1 MPVLVIA
8 EFLENALSPATL
20 SCMTA
25 AAQLGAELGA
35 EVDIVAVGGLNDS
48 QINSLQ
54 SVDGI
59 HKIYHYSDDSAPPLN
74 TAPIAPEYLA
84 QIIHPLAL
92 NYSHVLAAATQ
103 WGKNLLPRLAALA
116 DIQAVSDVTQILG
129 ADHYIRPVYAGN
141 ALAEFQDTQPRH
153 YLTIRSSAFPAAVT
167 NSSVN
172 PAEWERTP
180 ARRTESL
187 RCGEFVDQTLTKSAR
202 PELQSAAR
210 VVSFGR
216 GIGSKDN
223 VALIEQLADRLGA
236 AIGASRA
243 AVDAGYAPNDYQV
256 GQTGKIIAPDL
267 YIAVGISGAVQHLA
281 GIKDAKTIVAINKDA
296 DAPIFKIAD
305 FGLVG
310 DLFEIL
316 PEFMAKI

>member
-1 MPVLVIA
+1 MSVLVIA
-8 EFLENALSPATL
+8 EFLEDTVSPATL
-20 SCMTA
+20 SCLTA
-25 AAQLGAELGA
+25 AAQLSGG
-35 EVDIVAVGGLNDS
+35 VDLVAVGGLNDS

-54 SVDGI
+54 SVDGA
-59 HKIYHYSDDSAPPLN
+59 HKIYHYFDDSAPRLN
-74 TAPIAPEYLA
+74 TDPIAPEYLA

-129 ADHYIRPVYAGN
+129 ANHYIRPVYAGN

-167 NSSVN
+167 ANSSVN
-172 PAEWERTP
+172 PTELERGL
-180 ARRTESL
+180 AQRAESL
-187 RCGEFVDQTLTKSAR
+187 RCSEFVNQTLTKSAR

-243 AVDAGYAPNDYQV
+243 AVDSGYAPNDYQV

-281 GIKDAKTIVAINKDA
+281 GIKDAKTIVAINKDS

-316 PEFMAKI
+316 PEFTAKM